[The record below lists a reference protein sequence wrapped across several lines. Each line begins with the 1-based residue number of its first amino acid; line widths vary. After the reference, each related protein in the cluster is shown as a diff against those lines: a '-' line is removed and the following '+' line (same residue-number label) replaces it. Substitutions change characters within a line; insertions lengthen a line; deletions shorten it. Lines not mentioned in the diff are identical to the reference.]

1 MTFKVT
7 IRLRVT
13 GLNIVA
19 GTDVPDLTYRVGS
32 PAVLLN
38 APEYTINPSNA
49 QIDPLHELG
58 TNTPSFVTL

>member
-13 GLNIVA
+13 GLNIIT

-32 PAVLLN
+32 PAVLLT
-38 APEYTINPSNA
+38 AP
-49 QIDPLHELG
+49 
-58 TNTPSFVTL
+58 